1 MTNNKNNKL
10 LDPVFFEE
18 LDKLCSS
25 YGLCFEHDYDES
37 DQLIFYTGIINSG
50 DDNGDYFEICTG
62 GNENKVIEPIEAA
75 EFNEIFKSYKHDDAE
90 FNQFLKLFNAEAD
103 EDNKT

>member
-1 MTNNKNNKL
+1 
-10 LDPVFFEE
+10 
-18 LDKLCSS
+18 
-25 YGLCFEHDYDES
+25 
-37 DQLIFYTGIINSG
+37 
-50 DDNGDYFEICTG
+50 
-62 GNENKVIEPIEAA
+62 VIEPIEAA